1 MALTM
6 WLLDHR
12 KGVVEDYLSEETRAV
27 VYVRVDNIEVLEE

>member
-12 KGVVEDYLSEETRAV
+12 NGVVEDYLIKETRAV
-27 VYVRVDNIEVLEE
+27 VYVRVDNIGALEE